1 MVIWRLMSPGFF
13 KGVTLPRRADLLL
26 EPATASVAHFGLPDL
41 SNLPEGETAID
52 PATGEEFTKGGST
65 PPTV

>member
-1 MVIWRLMSPGFF
+1 
-13 KGVTLPRRADLLL
+13 
-26 EPATASVAHFGLPDL
+26 PDL

>member
-1 MVIWRLMSPGFF
+1 MPTVIP
-13 KGVTLPRRADLLL
+13 
-26 EPATASVAHFGLPDL
+26 PDL

-65 PPTV
+65 SPAV